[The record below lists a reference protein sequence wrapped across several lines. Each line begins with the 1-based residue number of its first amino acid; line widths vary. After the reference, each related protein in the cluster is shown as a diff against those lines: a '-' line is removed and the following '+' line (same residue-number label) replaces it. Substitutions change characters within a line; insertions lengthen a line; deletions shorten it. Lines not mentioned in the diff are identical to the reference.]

1 MLTKFVNNQS
11 DKLASVPLRRWTFT
25 VDAAEAGLRLDQLI
39 AARTELSRRQAREA
53 LQLGGVQVARK
64 RVRVAGKL
72 VAPGSEVRVAFD
84 PDLPPPP
91 EVEIPIVFED
101 AHLLAVDKPAGLPT
115 QGTWATDR
123 HDLLALLR
131 KQRPDLKLFLH
142 HRLDQGTSG
151 LLVFAKDAAA
161 NPSLTRQ
168 FTEGGVR
175 KSYLARLSEPLA
187 PCSVDRPI
195 GRLRHADPG
204 RFACEGDLIEP
215 KASQTAFE
223 ALPEDLLARLEG
235 PHWIL
240 AKPRTGR
247 THQIRVHLASLGRP
261 ILGDTLYGGA
271 PSDRLWLHAW
281 RLSLAHPVTGAPLEL
296 EAPPVRFWRSA

>member
-1 MLTKFVNNQS
+1 MLTKIVKIQS
-11 DKLASVPLRRWTFT
+11 DRLEGVSLQRWTFT
-25 VDAAEAGLRLDQLI
+25 VDPSEAGLRLDQLI

-64 RVRVAGKL
+64 RVRVAGKV
-72 VAPGSEVRVAFD
+72 VAPGTEVRVAFD
-84 PDLPPPP
+84 PHLPPAPQI
-91 EVEIPIVFED
+91 EIPIVYED
-101 AHLLAVDKPAGLPT
+101 DALLAVDKPAGLPT
-115 QGTWATDR
+115 QGTWASDQ
-123 HDLLALLR
+123 HDLLAMLR

-142 HRLDQGTSG
+142 HRLDLGTSG
-151 LLVFAKDAAA
+151 LLVFAKDPKA

-175 KSYLARLSEPLA
+175 KAYLARLSEPLEPRA
-187 PCSVDRPI
+187 VDRPI

-204 RFACEGDLIEP
+204 RFGCEGDLMDP
-215 KASQTAFE
+215 KASRTDFE
-223 ALPEDLLARLEG
+223 AVPPELQATLEG

-240 AKPRTGR
+240 ARPRTGR

-261 ILGDTLYGGA
+261 ILGDALYGGA

-281 RLSLAHPVTGAPLEL
+281 RLALTHPITGAPLEL
-296 EAPPVRFWRSA
+296 EAPPTRFRRT

>member
-11 DKLASVPLRRWTFT
+11 DKLEPVTLQRWTFT

-53 LQLGGVQVARK
+53 LKMGGVQVARK

-72 VAPGSEVRVAFD
+72 VPPGTEIRVAFD

-91 EVEIPIVFED
+91 EMEIPVVFED
-101 AHLLAVDKPAGLPT
+101 AHLLAVDKPAGIPT
-115 QGTWATDR
+115 QGTWATDQ

-142 HRLDQGTSG
+142 HRLDLGTSG
-151 LLVFAKDAAA
+151 LLLFAKDPKA
-161 NPSLTRQ
+161 NPSLTKQ

-175 KSYLARLSEPLA
+175 KRYLARLSEPLG
-187 PCSVDRPI
+187 PCTVDKPI
-195 GRLRHADPG
+195 GRLRHANPG
-204 RFACEGDLIEP
+204 RFGCEGDLIEP
-215 KASQTAFE
+215 RASQTDFE
-223 ALPEDLLARLEG
+223 APPRDLLATLDGE
-235 PHWIL
+235 HWIV

-261 ILGDTLYGGA
+261 ILGDALYGGE
-271 PSDRLWLHAW
+271 PSRQLWLHAW
-281 RLSLAHPVTGAPLEL
+281 KLSLTHPVTGAPLEL
-296 EAPPVRFWRSA
+296 EAPPLRFTRPA